1 LTSEARFSIPGRG
14 PNYLGVVRI
23 FEYFRRYKDLL
34 TSQNVLSDYE
44 LLALFKGG
52 DRGAYEDI
60 YRRYWAVLF
69 AHARRMV
76 QNDEDAKDLVQ
87 DVFSVFW
94 IDGPTL
100 ELQTTLS
107 AYLYSICRYKVF
119 NLIDRKKVRSDYLS
133 SLEDFIKRHEY
144 SGEYLVREK
153 QMEELIE
160 REISALPP
168 KMREVFELS
177 RKANLNYRQIAEKL
191 NISDNTV
198 KKQMSNAL
206 KILRSRLGVI
216 FDLFFY

>member
-1 LTSEARFSIPGRG
+1 MENSDERG
-14 PNYLGVVRI
+14 KIFPDRYFGVFPI
-23 FEYFRRYKDLL
+23 FGYIRLYTDDLI
-34 TSQNVLSDYE
+34 TQDVLSDYE
-44 LLALFKGG
+44 LLALFKEGQKS
-52 DRGAYEDI
+52 AYEEI
-60 YRRYWAVLF
+60 YRRYWGLLF
-69 AHARRMV
+69 NHARKMV
-76 QNDEDAKDLVQ
+76 QSDEDAKDLVQ

-94 IDGPTL
+94 LDGPTL

-107 AYLYSICRYKVF
+107 AYLYSLVRYKVF
-119 NLIDRKKVRSDYLS
+119 NLIDRKKVRSNYLS
-133 SLEDFIKRHEY
+133 SLEDYIKKNEY
-144 SGEYLVREK
+144 SAEYRVREK

-160 REISALPP
+160 KEIATLPP

>member
-1 LTSEARFSIPGRG
+1 MK
-14 PNYLGVVRI
+14 YLGI
-23 FEYFRRYKDLL
+23 FFNFNYFRLYKDDLI
-34 TSQNVLSDYE
+34 SQNVLSDYE
-44 LLALFKGG
+44 LLALFKEGQ
-52 DRGAYEDI
+52 RSAYEEI
-60 YRRYWAVLF
+60 YRRYWALLYN
-69 AHARRMV
+69 HARKMV
-76 QNDEDAKDLVQ
+76 QSDEDAKDLVQ

-94 IDGPTL
+94 LDGPTL

-107 AYLYSICRYKVF
+107 AYLYSIVRYKVF

-133 SLEDFIKRHEY
+133 SLEDFIKKNEY
-144 SGEYLVREK
+144 SGEYRVREK

-160 REISALPP
+160 KEVAALPP

-216 FDLFFY
+216 FDLFF

>member
-1 LTSEARFSIPGRG
+1 MENSDERG
-14 PNYLGVVRI
+14 KIFPDRYFGVFPI
-23 FEYFRRYKDLL
+23 FGYIRLYTDDLI
-34 TSQNVLSDYE
+34 TQDVLSDYE
-44 LLALFKGG
+44 LLALFKEGQKS
-52 DRGAYEDI
+52 AYEEI
-60 YRRYWAVLF
+60 YRRYWGLLF
-69 AHARRMV
+69 NHARKMV
-76 QNDEDAKDLVQ
+76 QSDEDAKDLVQ

-94 IDGPTL
+94 LDGPTL

-107 AYLYSICRYKVF
+107 AYLYSLVRYKVF
-119 NLIDRKKVRSDYLS
+119 NLIDRKKVRSNYLS
-133 SLEDFIKRHEY
+133 SLEDYIKKNEY
-144 SGEYLVREK
+144 SAEYRVREK

-160 REISALPP
+160 KEIATLPP

-177 RKANLNYRQIAEKL
+177 RKANLNYREIAEKL

>member
-1 LTSEARFSIPGRG
+1 MPAILAFFPFLGTFVRY
-14 PNYLGVVRI
+14 NYGLI
-23 FEYFRRYKDLL
+23 SPD
-34 TSQNVLSDYE
+34 VLSDYE
-44 LLALFKGG
+44 LLAMFKEGQ
-52 DRGAYEDI
+52 RSAYEEI
-60 YRRYWAVLF
+60 YHRYWALLYS
-69 AHARRMV
+69 HARKMV
-76 QNDEDAKDLVQ
+76 QSDEDAKDLIQ

-107 AYLYSICRYKVF
+107 AYLYSIVRYKVF

-133 SLEDFIKRHEY
+133 SLESYIKKNEY
-144 SGEYLVREK
+144 SGEYRVREK

-160 REISALPP
+160 KEIAALPP

-177 RKANLNYRQIAEKL
+177 RKANLNYREIAEKL

-206 KILRSRLGVI
+206 KILRSRLGVL

>member
-1 LTSEARFSIPGRG
+1 MF
-14 PNYLGVVRI
+14 
-23 FEYFRRYKDLL
+23 KDGQR
-34 TSQNVLSDYE
+34 S
-44 LLALFKGG
+44 
-52 DRGAYEDI
+52 AYEDI
-60 YRRYWAVLF
+60 YRRYWALMYS
-69 AHARRMV
+69 HARRMV
-76 QNDEDAKDLVQ
+76 QSDEDAKDLVQ

-107 AYLYSICRYKVF
+107 AYLYSIVRYKVF

-133 SLEDFIKRHEY
+133 SLESFIKKNEY
-144 SGEYLVREK
+144 SSEYRVREK

-160 REISALPP
+160 KELAALPT

-177 RKANLNYRQIAEKL
+177 RKANLNYREIAEKL

-216 FDLFFY
+216 FDLFFLLAYEIDLRTLPFWFFFHLALHKCHVSTYLVT

>member
-1 LTSEARFSIPGRG
+1 MENSDERG
-14 PNYLGVVRI
+14 KIFPDRYFGVFPI
-23 FEYFRRYKDLL
+23 FGYIRLYTDDLI
-34 TSQNVLSDYE
+34 TQHVLSDYE
-44 LLALFKGG
+44 LLALFKEGQKS
-52 DRGAYEDI
+52 AYEEI
-60 YRRYWAVLF
+60 YRRYWGLLF
-69 AHARRMV
+69 NHARKMV
-76 QNDEDAKDLVQ
+76 QSDEDAKDLVQ

-94 IDGPTL
+94 LDGPTL

-107 AYLYSICRYKVF
+107 AYLYSLVRYKVF
-119 NLIDRKKVRSDYLS
+119 NLIDRKKVRSNYLS
-133 SLEDFIKRHEY
+133 SLEDYIKKNEY
-144 SGEYLVREK
+144 SAEYRVREK

-160 REISALPP
+160 KEIATLPP

-177 RKANLNYRQIAEKL
+177 RKANLNYREIAEKL

>member
-1 LTSEARFSIPGRG
+1 MTTTP
-14 PNYLGVVRI
+14 
-23 FEYFRRYKDLL
+23 D
-34 TSQNVLSDYE
+34 VLSDYE
-44 LLALFKGG
+44 LLAQFKEGQKS
-52 DRGAYEDI
+52 AYEEI
-60 YRRYWAVLF
+60 YDRYWALLF
-69 AHARRMV
+69 NHARKMV

-94 IDGPTL
+94 LDGPTL
-100 ELQTTLS
+100 ELKTTLS
-107 AYLYSICRYKVF
+107 AYLYALVRYKVF

-133 SLEDFIKRHEY
+133 SLEDFIKEHDY
-144 SGEYLVREK
+144 SGEYRIREK
-153 QMEELIE
+153 QMQALIE
-160 REISALPP
+160 KEIAALPP

-177 RKANLNYRQIAEKL
+177 RKANLNYREIADRL

>member
-1 LTSEARFSIPGRG
+1 MK
-14 PNYLGVVRI
+14 YLGI
-23 FEYFRRYKDLL
+23 FSNFNYFRLYKDDLI
-34 TSQNVLSDYE
+34 SQNVLSDYE
-44 LLALFKGG
+44 LLALFKEGQ
-52 DRGAYEDI
+52 RSAYEEI
-60 YRRYWAVLF
+60 YRRYWALLYN
-69 AHARRMV
+69 HARKMV
-76 QNDEDAKDLVQ
+76 QSDEDAKDLVQ

-94 IDGPTL
+94 LDGPTL

-107 AYLYSICRYKVF
+107 AYLYSIVRYKVF

-133 SLEDFIKRHEY
+133 SLEDFIKKNEY
-144 SGEYLVREK
+144 SGEYRVREK

-160 REISALPP
+160 KEVAALPP
-168 KMREVFELS
+168 KMRKVFELS

>member
-1 LTSEARFSIPGRG
+1 VENSDERG
-14 PNYLGVVRI
+14 KIFPDRYFGVFPI
-23 FEYFRRYKDLL
+23 FGYIRLYTDDLI
-34 TSQNVLSDYE
+34 TQDVLSDYE
-44 LLALFKGG
+44 LLALFKEGQKS
-52 DRGAYEDI
+52 AYEEI
-60 YRRYWAVLF
+60 YRRYWGLLF
-69 AHARRMV
+69 NHARKMV
-76 QNDEDAKDLVQ
+76 QSDEDAKDLVQ

-94 IDGPTL
+94 LDGPTL

-107 AYLYSICRYKVF
+107 AYLYSLVRYKVF
-119 NLIDRKKVRSDYLS
+119 NLIDRKKVRSNYLS
-133 SLEDFIKRHEY
+133 SLEDYIKKNEY
-144 SGEYLVREK
+144 SAEYRVREK

-160 REISALPP
+160 KEIATLPP

-177 RKANLNYRQIAEKL
+177 RKANLNYREIAEKL